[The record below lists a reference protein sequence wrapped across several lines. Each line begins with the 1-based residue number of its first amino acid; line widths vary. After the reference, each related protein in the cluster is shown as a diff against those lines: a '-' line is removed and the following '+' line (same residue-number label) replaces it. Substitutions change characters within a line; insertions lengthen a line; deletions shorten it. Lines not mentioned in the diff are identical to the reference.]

1 MLEGA
6 IYTVDEVSDLL
17 GIPRPTLYRYLR
29 EYSIPHLRRSGRI
42 SIPEDSFDRIRE
54 ARDLH
59 KEGLG
64 TESVRRQL
72 REGRGPDTVEL
83 DRRLDHLHETLED
96 LRGDLKDRPATD
108 EVALSPTLRTILA
121 RQSLLI
127 SAMFNLTGMVEDLLL
142 ASGKRRK
149 PLFEDLRAGLHEPL
163 PKGRV
168 GDRLAIQAAVPTTAT
183 SISAAA
189 HDGNGPVFL
198 DRSAHFGTLGQ
209 RRRRGA
215 LALLSVLLV
224 ALCLTWAVPALTG
237 ASGPETSTTGAAQQA
252 GQPSGGTPPRGE
264 DPKAIAG
271 EAISADETTAR
282 GTPAETTTEPAQV
295 ATADTEPEGGVV
307 VPEVSHR
314 RMGEAAQTL
323 TDAGL
328 EVASIRDETSQERP
342 GTVIGTIP
350 AAGTSVES
358 GTPMTLRVSVGPP
371 GSPSGTHG
379 ASTSTSASASASSSA
394 NAAAYASASPAT
406 SASASASSSSVSSSS
421 ASASSAASVGSASAS
436 ASPRYPGN

>member
-59 KEGLG
+59 REGLG
-64 TESVRRQL
+64 TETVRRQL

-96 LRGDLKDRPATD
+96 LRGDLRERPATD

-149 PLFEDLRAGLHEPL
+149 PIFEDLSVGMREPL
-163 PKGRV
+163 PGSAA
-168 GDRLAIQAAVPTTAT
+168 GDRLTIGAAIPATAT
-183 SISAAA
+183 SVSTAVSVA
-189 HDGNGPVFL
+189 NGSRFL
-198 DRSAHFGTLGQ
+198 NRSTSFGTLG
-209 RRRRGA
+209 RRRRRSA
-215 LALLSVLLV
+215 LVFLSALLVGLFL
-224 ALCLTWAVPALTG
+224 AWAVPALIG
-237 ASGPETSTTGAAQQA
+237 GGPGTSTSEATQTA
-252 GQPSGGTPPRGE
+252 GQSPGE
-264 DPKAIAG
+264 RSSRTEDQKAVVG
-271 EAISADETTAR
+271 EATSADETTER
-282 GTPAETTTEPAQV
+282 ETPAQTPPEPAQV
-295 ATADTEPEGGVV
+295 AAADTEPVGKIL
-307 VPEVSHR
+307 VPDVSNR
-314 RMGEAAQTL
+314 RMGEAAQAL
-323 TDAGL
+323 SDAGL
-328 EVASIRDETSQERP
+328 EVAFIRDETSREEP
-342 GTVIGTIP
+342 ETVIGTIP
-350 AAGTSVES
+350 AAGTSVRP

-371 GSPSGTHG
+371 DTPPAMQS
-379 ASTSTSASASASSSA
+379 ASTSASASASANASASSSISATASASA
-394 NAAAYASASPAT
+394 NASTSASAGGSV
-406 SASASASSSSVSSSS
+406 SASASAS
-421 ASASSAASVGSASAS
+421 ASAGGSASAS
-436 ASPRYPGN
+436 ASASAQ

>member
-1 MLEGA
+1 MLEGQKNLQNICVRILEGA

-96 LRGDLKDRPATD
+96 LRGDLREKPATD

-149 PLFEDLRAGLHEPL
+149 PLFEDLSAGLREPL
-163 PKGRV
+163 PERAV
-168 GDRLAIQAAVPTTAT
+168 GDRLTIGAAIPATAASVSTAVPVA
-183 SISAAA
+183 
-189 HDGNGPVFL
+189 NGSRFL
-198 DRSAHFGTLGQ
+198 DRSASFGTLGR

-215 LALLSVLLV
+215 VVLLSALLVG
-224 ALCLTWAVPALTG
+224 LCLAWAVPALTG
-237 ASGPETSTTGAAQQA
+237 GDGGPEASAPGAPQKADRS
-252 GQPSGGTPPRGE
+252 SGERPFRTE
-264 DPKAIAG
+264 DQKAVAG
-271 EAISADETTAR
+271 EATSAEETTVR
-282 GTPAETTTEPAQV
+282 ETPAQTPPESAQV
-295 ATADTEPEGGVV
+295 ATADTEPGGKVL
-307 VPEVSHR
+307 VPDVSNR

-323 TDAGL
+323 SDAGL
-328 EVASIRDETSQERP
+328 EVTFIRAETSREEP
-342 GTVIGTIP
+342 ETIIGTIP
-350 AAGTSVES
+350 AAGTSVRP

-371 GSPSGTHG
+371 DTPPATQ
-379 ASTSTSASASASSSA
+379 SASASASS
-394 NAAAYASASPAT
+394 NASASPSISAMASASANASASPSAGAAV
-406 SASASASSSSVSSSS
+406 SASASASTS
-421 ASASSAASVGSASAS
+421 A
-436 ASPRYPGN
+436 R

>member
-1 MLEGA
+1 MLAGKKKLQNICVRMLEGA

-96 LRGDLKDRPATD
+96 LRGNLRERPATD

-142 ASGKRRK
+142 ASGKPRK
-149 PLFEDLRAGLHEPL
+149 PLFEDVRAGLQEPL
-163 PKGRV
+163 PESPA
-168 GDRLAIQAAVPTTAT
+168 GDRLAIRAAVPTTAA
-183 SISAAA
+183 SVSATVPDPKTPAFS
-189 HDGNGPVFL
+189 N
-198 DRSAHFGTLGQ
+198 RSANFGTLGQ

-224 ALCLTWAVPALTG
+224 GLCLAWAVPALIG
-237 ASGPETSTTGAAQQA
+237 ANGPETSANRAAQTA
-252 GQPSGGTPPRGE
+252 GQSPGETPSKAE

-271 EAISADETTAR
+271 ETTSGEETTAQ
-282 GTPAETTTEPAQV
+282 GSPAESGAEV
-295 ATADTEPEGGVV
+295 AATGSEPEGGVEIPDV
-307 VPEVSHR
+307 TN
-314 RMGEAAQTL
+314 QTL
-323 TDAGL
+323 RDAARTIYGSGFK
-328 EVASIRDETSQERP
+328 VAVIETETSHEEP
-342 GTVIGTIP
+342 ETVIDTEPSPGASARP
-350 AAGTSVES
+350 
-358 GTPMTLRVSVGPP
+358 GTPMTLTISSGSARGPR
-371 GSPSGTHG
+371 GTQNRSTG
-379 ASTSTSASASASSSA
+379 ASAQYTD
-394 NAAAYASASPAT
+394 
-406 SASASASSSSVSSSS
+406 
-421 ASASSAASVGSASAS
+421 
-436 ASPRYPGN
+436 